1 MASLAEHL
9 DGSRCPRTACRTQRR
24 ATASGCTGSPLLE
37 NRLASND
44 RLVSGHNRMV
54 SGQPAI
60 NDLLDQAVR
69 ALNQGDRPTADALAD
84 QVLQV
89 DRGNADAEE
98 LLAAP
103 ADSGELRRCG
113 YSRPPE

>member
-1 MASLAEHL
+1 
-9 DGSRCPRTACRTQRR
+9 
-24 ATASGCTGSPLLE
+24 
-37 NRLASND
+37 
-44 RLVSGHNRMV
+44 VSGHNRMV